1 MNCSDKLGR
10 MTSTT
15 TPAPKETSSTSPSS
29 PSSAP
34 TPILAR
40 PRVLWALALVVLA
53 ANRFLIGPAVGASA
67 GEMTGNTVFVF
78 IRVVVF
84 FLLALLLTRFSDFR
98 RFRALSGVGLLVAF
112 EHIGFNLVT
121 ILSSY
126 RANPADY
133 PEGLAGPLYGLFMS
147 YMIGLPI
154 ILLIAFLGTALGSRK

>member
-1 MNCSDKLGR
+1 MAR
-10 MTSTT
+10 
-15 TPAPKETSSTSPSS
+15 
-29 PSSAP
+29 
-34 TPILAR
+34 IVR
-40 PRVLWALALVVLA
+40 PRVLWPLSLLLLA
-53 ANRFLIGPAVGASA
+53 ANRFLIGPVVGTSA
-67 GEMTGNTVFVF
+67 GEVAGNTVFVF

-98 RFRALSGVGLLVAF
+98 RFRALSAVGLLVAV

-121 ILSSY
+121 ILSSF

-133 PEGLAGPLYGLFMS
+133 PDGLSGPLFGLFMS